1 MGNRIKYKIFV
12 GLVTCLAQFA
22 RVSVRTDARVVG
34 LVAGG
39 EARGPVLTRR
49 GVTRA
54 PRVLAQRAGLPRAAL
69 AAERGWKVSNR

>member
-1 MGNRIKYKIFV
+1 M
-12 GLVTCLAQFA
+12 
-22 RVSVRTDARVVG
+22 RTDARVVG

-69 AAERGWKVSNR
+69 AAKRG